1 MYESNFNRIEQ
12 KYLMDK
18 RQYINFFEK
27 IRKHI
32 EKDKFYTAIICNI
45 YFDNENNDMII
56 NSLEKPLFKQKVR
69 LRSYNIPK
77 ITDDVFLEVKT
88 KYKRIVTKRRIKV
101 SLQDFNHY
109 LKTNEFNHQNQ
120 IMKEIDY
127 LFKLYNL
134 KPVYFLAYDRKSFH
148 GIENKDLRI
157 TVDEKLRS
165 RKNNLNLN
173 EGDQGEYY
181 FKDDT
186 YIMEIKY
193 KDALPLWLV
202 NSLSDLKIYPTSFS
216 KIGSVYT
223 KDLEVGLC

>member
-12 KYLMDK
+12 KYLINK
-18 RQYINFFEK
+18 TQYTKLFEQ

-32 EKDKFYTAIICNI
+32 EKDKFYSAIICNL
-45 YFDNENNDMII
+45 YFDNENKDMII

-69 LRSYNIPK
+69 LRSYNVPS
-77 ITDDVFLEVKT
+77 ITSDVFLEIKT
-88 KYKRIVTKRRIKV
+88 KYKQTVTKRRTKIN
-101 SLQDFNHY
+101 LQEFNHY
-109 LKTNEFNHQNQ
+109 LKTKEFNHQNQ

-127 LFKLYNL
+127 LFQFYNL
-134 KPVYFLAYDRKSFH
+134 KPAYFLAYDRKSFH
-148 GIENKDLRI
+148 GIENKELRI
-157 TVDEKLRS
+157 TIDEKLRS

-181 FKDDT
+181 FKDNT

-193 KDALPLWLV
+193 KEALPLWLV

-216 KIGSVYT
+216 KIGSIYT
-223 KDLEVGLC
+223 KDLEADLC

>member
-12 KYLMDK
+12 KYLMNK
-18 RQYINFFEK
+18 SQYINFFEQ

-32 EKDKFYTAIICNI
+32 EKDKFCAANICNI
-45 YFDNENNDMII
+45 YFDNENKDMII

-69 LRSYNIPK
+69 LRSYNVPK

-88 KYKRIVTKRRIKV
+88 KYKKIVTKRRIKV
-101 SLQDFNHY
+101 NLQDFNHY
-109 LKTNEFNHQNQ
+109 LKTNEFADQDQ

-127 LFKLYNL
+127 LFHLYNL

-148 GIENKDLRI
+148 GIENTDLRI

-173 EGDQGEYY
+173 EGDQGKYY

-202 NSLSDLKIYPTSFS
+202 KSLSDLKIYPTSFS

-223 KDLEVGLC
+223 KDMEGYLC